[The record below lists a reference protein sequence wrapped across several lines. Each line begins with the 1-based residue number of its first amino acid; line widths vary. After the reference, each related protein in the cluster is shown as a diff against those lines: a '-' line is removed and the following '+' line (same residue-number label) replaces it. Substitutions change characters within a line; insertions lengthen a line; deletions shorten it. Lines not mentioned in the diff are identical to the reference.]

1 MLYSLR
7 FAVVLLITTRKRVNK
22 ITRFSIKQ
30 VALIT
35 EKPMRRGGLLY
46 LILTNNDKLV
56 GNMKLK
62 DSLSCSDHETVAR
75 DNWLVFKEHLLQT
88 QRH

>member
-1 MLYSLR
+1 
-7 FAVVLLITTRKRVNK
+7 
-22 ITRFSIKQ
+22 
-30 VALIT
+30 
-35 EKPMRRGGLLY
+35 MRRGGLLY

-56 GNMKLK
+56 GNMQLK

>member
-1 MLYSLR
+1 
-7 FAVVLLITTRKRVNK
+7 
-22 ITRFSIKQ
+22 
-30 VALIT
+30 
-35 EKPMRRGGLLY
+35 MRRGGLLY

-62 DSLSCSDHETVAR
+62 DSLSCSNHETVAR